1 MTANIQYLTDQSGK
15 LQSVLV
21 PIEEWVSMLQKI
33 ETIEVNQSET
43 SETQFKKRFRDA
55 MIEAK
60 KFDAGKI
67 KGISAED
74 FLRDL

>member
-1 MTANIQYLTDQSGK
+1 
-15 LQSVLV
+15 
-21 PIEEWVSMLQKI
+21 MLQKI

-43 SETQFKKRFRDA
+43 SEKQFKKRFRDA